1 MSNRYECIECEHQI
15 ARQIM
20 PLYCDGCGR
29 PGTYALTGDPERQTR
44 AISALDVEA
53 VEPERF
59 PTGDLPLDATLQ
71 GGFVR
76 PSTLTAY
83 GKPGAGKSRCCIR
96 WACHMGRT
104 LLISLEMAPKLAVF
118 SAKSARTKLSN
129 LYVTDSEDNWEAEAE
144 RLRVKTVVF
153 DSFNYSQRPK
163 LEILTELSEWTK
175 AADGLALVIAH
186 QNAKGR
192 LSGTTLAEHWPD
204 YLFKFTKQEQGLSKV
219 AILKGR
225 YTPGASAIVEI

>member
-1 MSNRYECIECEHQI
+1 MTGNYEPP
-15 ARQIM
+15 A
-20 PLYCDGCGR
+20 
-29 PGTYALTGDPERQTR
+29 R
-44 AISALDVEA
+44 AISALDVECD
-53 VEPERF
+53 EPERF
-59 PTGDLPLDATLQ
+59 PTGDSPLDVTLQ

-96 WACHMGRT
+96 WACHMGPT

-118 SAKSARTKLSN
+118 SAKSARTKLGN
-129 LYVTDSEDNWEAEAE
+129 LYVVDSEDNWEAEAV
-144 RLRVKTVVF
+144 RLECRTVVF
-153 DSFNYSQRPK
+153 DSLNYSQRPP
-163 LEILTELSEWTK
+163 LVVLTELGRWAKEC
-175 AADGLALVIAH
+175 DGMALLIAH

-204 YLFKFTKQEQGLSKV
+204 YLLKFSKQDHGFSKI